1 MVVCYLLERRGLHL
15 ASAKVLSSREV
26 KGQSE
31 ERHPR
36 TEPDV
41 VGRRFSLRQNKDMEK
56 NKIKSF
62 SAF

>member
-1 MVVCYLLERRGLHL
+1 MVVCCVLERRGLRL
-15 ASAKVLSSREV
+15 ASAGVLSNREV

-41 VGRRFSLRQNKDMEK
+41 VGRRFSPRQNKDMEK
-56 NKIKSF
+56 KIK
-62 SAF
+62 